1 MSNYFGKTQLSI
13 RAPPNSLIL
22 VYSCCA
28 SCCLFSSPCEYTAY
42 VIRYSVA
49 VVHHESLTE
58 LYRHGTYKRFHLG
71 DSLLFNCLCSDN
83 SWITWSY
90 SHWLE
95 NHATNLCKILKT
107 SWFYSVL
114 GGLFDGS
121 DPMPESAF
129 RQSLERVNENG
140 KFLPSSNL
148 MSSVERIPP
157 NDSYFASKR
166 GFYSFILPLPDGFF
180 VLFVGKNKCHFF
192 EVKTEWYLV
201 KTITVVTN
209 SSI

>member
-1 MSNYFGKTQLSI
+1 M
-13 RAPPNSLIL
+13 
-22 VYSCCA
+22 
-28 SCCLFSSPCEYTAY
+28 
-42 VIRYSVA
+42 
-49 VVHHESLTE
+49 VHHESLTE

-180 VLFVGKNKCHFF
+180 VLFVGKNKCHFLLNSLSAVAERSGSSF
-192 EVKTEWYLV
+192 GSFIYVNLDSHSIHLWCAWDSARRDKLSVSSTSSSV
-201 KTITVVTN
+201 CHQHAP
-209 SSI
+209 SSISS